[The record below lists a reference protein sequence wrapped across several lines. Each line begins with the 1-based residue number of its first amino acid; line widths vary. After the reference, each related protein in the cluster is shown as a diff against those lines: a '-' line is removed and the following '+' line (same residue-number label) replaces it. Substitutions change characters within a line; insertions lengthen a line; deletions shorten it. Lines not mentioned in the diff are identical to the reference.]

1 MTLVLDTSVVS
12 ALMRRETDALARL
25 ANENPGDVLLSSPV
39 LAEIRFG
46 LERLAPGRRRE
57 LLRAEWVR
65 LRAVLGW
72 CDWTEPA
79 AEAFGREK
87 ARLERS
93 GTPLDDMD
101 IAIGSI
107 AIASSAR
114 LATRNV
120 RHFRR
125 LVGITTEDWST

>member
-1 MTLVLDTSVVS
+1 MILVLDTTVVS
-12 ALMRRETDALARL
+12 ALMRREHDALARL
-25 ANENPGDVLLSSPV
+25 ALETPGDVVLSSPV
-39 LAEIRFG
+39 LAEIKYG
-46 LERLAPGRRRE
+46 LERLAAGRRRD
-57 LLRAEWVR
+57 LLEREWAR

-72 CDWTEPA
+72 HDWTVSA
-79 AEAFGREK
+79 ADAFGREK

-93 GTPLDDMD
+93 GTPVDDMD

-107 AIASSAR
+107 AIALSAR

-125 LVGITTEDWST
+125 LVGLQVEDWSA